1 MVVTDIKFEDH
12 NVKEVTSI
20 SIIVNDYSVN
30 QKEDFSPL
38 NSIFQHLGCELHA
51 ASNLLKVSDDGE
63 LRVISE
69 GDDLLV
75 DHESKD
81 SQHGGTA
88 VVELDGTLLELGLFV
103 EGVPAEVDVSVTEV
117 SNVFVSSSGNIT
129 HEGNLQKSNEG
140 DDLALSVEGDGI
152 RSDQSGNTV
161 GVRVEGVSG
170 VVDVSGEVDSGAGD
184 DLTQEGKLSDTSVL
198 DLNVTETVEALLGAV
213 SGEHAEGIEESKR
226 GLGTELILEGVEG
239 GGGLANLGR
248 GEGGGRG
255 DGSGEDDGLHGC
267 SE

>member
-1 MVVTDIKFEDH
+1 M
-12 NVKEVTSI
+12 
-20 SIIVNDYSVN
+20 
-30 QKEDFSPL
+30 
-38 NSIFQHLGCELHA
+38 
-51 ASNLLKVSDDGE
+51 SDDGE

-81 SQHGGTA
+81 SQHSGTA

>member
-1 MVVTDIKFEDH
+1 MSE
-12 NVKEVTSI
+12 
-20 SIIVNDYSVN
+20 
-30 QKEDFSPL
+30 
-38 NSIFQHLGCELHA
+38 
-51 ASNLLKVSDDGE
+51 DGE
-63 LRVISE
+63 LRVISD

>member
-1 MVVTDIKFEDH
+1 M
-12 NVKEVTSI
+12 
-20 SIIVNDYSVN
+20 
-30 QKEDFSPL
+30 
-38 NSIFQHLGCELHA
+38 
-51 ASNLLKVSDDGE
+51 SDDGKIGVVSKG
-63 LRVISE
+63 L
-69 GDDLLV
+69 DLLV

>member
-1 MVVTDIKFEDH
+1 M
-12 NVKEVTSI
+12 
-20 SIIVNDYSVN
+20 
-30 QKEDFSPL
+30 
-38 NSIFQHLGCELHA
+38 
-51 ASNLLKVSDDGE
+51 
-63 LRVISE
+63 
-69 GDDLLV
+69 
-75 DHESKD
+75 
-81 SQHGGTA
+81 
-88 VVELDGTLLELGLFV
+88 
-103 EGVPAEVDVSVTEV
+103 
-117 SNVFVSSSGNIT
+117 
-129 HEGNLQKSNEG
+129 
-140 DDLALSVEGDGI
+140 
-152 RSDQSGNTV
+152 
-161 GVRVEGVSG
+161 SG